1 MKNRK
6 WKTHTVLK
14 LSDIKDP
21 SYFSYGVLCSV
32 HTCKSLEEYCAGE
45 DCKIAICATCW
56 REHHSNAEKHSWKDI
71 NTVFEE
77 ERNWLF
83 IIRLT

>member
-45 DCKIAICATCW
+45 DCKIAAD
-56 REHHSNAEKHSWKDI
+56 EYSD
-71 NTVFEE
+71 
-77 ERNWLF
+77 
-83 IIRLT
+83 